1 MNRRPGLERSALAQ
15 LTLARV
21 REFLR
26 EPEAVFW
33 VFAFPILLALALA
46 VAFRTQPPQP
56 VPVGIEQ
63 GPRAEARRAAL
74 AAGGE
79 IAPIIVSREEA
90 ERSLR
95 RGKLA
100 LVVLSTEPPTYWS
113 DPTRPDSRLAALEVD
128 RALQGAAGR
137 ADRFAAASEEMK
149 EPGSRYI
156 DFLVP
161 GLLGMNL
168 MGTGMWSIGFALV
181 QYRAGRLLKRFI
193 AAPVARWKLLMAPLL
208 ARFVF
213 LGLEVTALLLF
224 AVLVLDVPVR
234 ASLLTVAVI
243 CVLGAL
249 AFVGIGLLI
258 AARPRTVE
266 GVSGLMN
273 LVMLP
278 MWIGSG
284 TFFSRER
291 FPDAAQPFLQALP
304 LTALNDALRE
314 ALLDGVGVGALLPEL
329 GVLSFWGVASF
340 AVALR
345 IFRWE

>member
-1 MNRRPGLERSALAQ
+1 MNHSALYQ
-15 LTLARV
+15 LTLARL

-46 VAFRTQPPQP
+46 IAFRDQPPQP
-56 VPVGIEQ
+56 VPVGVEE
-63 GPRAEARRAAL
+63 GPRAEARRSAL
-74 AAGGE
+74 EAGGE
-79 IAPIIVSREEA
+79 IAPRIVSRQQG
-90 ERSLR
+90 ERELR

-100 LVVLSTEPPTYWS
+100 LVVLATEPPTYWS

-137 ADRFAAASEEMK
+137 ADRFAAAREEMK

-193 AAPVARWKLLMAPLL
+193 AAPVARWKLLAAPLL

-213 LGLEVTALLLF
+213 LGMEVTALLLF
-224 AVLVLDVPVR
+224 AVFALDVPVR
-234 ASLLTVAVI
+234 GSLFTVGLVCI
-243 CVLGAL
+243 LGAL
-249 AFVGIGLLI
+249 AFVGIGLLL
-258 AARPRTVE
+258 AARPRTIE

-273 LVMLP
+273 LVMMP

-304 LTALNDALRE
+304 LTALNDALRDV
-314 ALLDGVGVGALLPEL
+314 LLDGAGFAAVLPEM
-329 GVLSFWGVASF
+329 GVLAFWGVATF